1 MNAALAKAPGPRVLV
16 VEDEAMVAMMLEDML
31 LDLGCEI
38 VGPAASLS
46 GGLALVR
53 AGGFDAAVL
62 DVNLAG
68 EKAFPIADALAER
81 GIPFVYAT
89 GYGRAGL
96 RGEDEQRLV
105 LQKPYTVQEL
115 ARNLHAAGILAEAP
129 REDGPPTAANNP

>member
-1 MNAALAKAPGPRVLV
+1 MNTALANADAPRVLV

-38 VGPAASLS
+38 VGPAASLQA
-46 GGLALVR
+46 GLHLAR
-53 AGGFDAAVL
+53 TAAFEAAVL

-96 RGEDEQRLV
+96 RAEDDHRLV
-105 LQKPYTVQEL
+105 VQKPYSLQDLRRHLE
-115 ARNLHAAGILAEAP
+115 AAGVLP
-129 REDGPPTAANNP
+129 GGDGPAAANTP